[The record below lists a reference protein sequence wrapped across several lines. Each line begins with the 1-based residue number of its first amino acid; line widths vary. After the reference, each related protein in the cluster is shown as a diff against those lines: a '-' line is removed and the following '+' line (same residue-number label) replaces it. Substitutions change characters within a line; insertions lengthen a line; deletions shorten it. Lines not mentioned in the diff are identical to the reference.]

1 MPFTEK
7 LLIQSIRKASHR
19 GTPRGDLGIGDD
31 CAVIKLPR
39 GHQALVTTDFTL
51 EDVHFRRN
59 WHPADSVGH
68 RCLARGL
75 SDIAAMG
82 GIPQAAFLSL
92 ALPRGLPHRWINQ
105 FLRGLLRLADRAQV
119 LLAGGDTAQSPGGI
133 LADIVILGSV
143 PEGKAVLRST
153 ARPGDLLYVS
163 GSLGSSV
170 AALNELRG
178 GRKLRPKSHAK
189 HFYPEPRIA
198 IGQYLRER
206 KLASA
211 MIDVS
216 DGVSTDLG
224 HICEESETGAIVYSH
239 SLPAAVGREEGSTL
253 ALHGGEEYEL
263 LFTARPGRSIPKEIA
278 GVPISL
284 IGEIVAGKQMKL
296 ARPDGKTE
304 ILKPGGWQ
312 HFS

>member
-1 MPFTEK
+1 MPLTEK
-7 LLIQSIRKASHR
+7 LLIQRIRKASYRRAR
-19 GTPRGDLGIGDD
+19 GGNLGIGDD
-31 CAVIKLPR
+31 CAAIKLPG
-39 GHQALVTTDFTL
+39 GHEALVTTDFSL
-51 EDVHFRRN
+51 EDVHFRQS

-92 ALPRGLPHRWINQ
+92 ALPPGLPQRWINE

-133 LADIVILGSV
+133 LADIVVLGSV
-143 PEGKAVLRST
+143 PAGKAVLRSG
-153 ARPGDLLYVS
+153 ARPGDLIYVS
-163 GSLGSSV
+163 GSLGTSV

-178 GRKLRPKSHAK
+178 GRKLRPRSHPK

-198 IGQYLRER
+198 VGRYLREKR
-206 KLASA
+206 LASA
-211 MIDVS
+211 MIDIS
-216 DGVSTDLG
+216 DGLSTDLG
-224 HICEESETGAIVYSH
+224 HICEESKTGAIVYLH
-239 SLPAAVGREEGSTL
+239 SLPAAVGREEGLAL

-263 LFTARPGRSIPKEIA
+263 LFTARPDRRIPKEIA
-278 GVPISL
+278 GVPLSL

-296 ARPDGKTE
+296 AKPDGKTE
-304 ILKPGGWQ
+304 VLTPGGWQ

>member
-1 MPFTEK
+1 MPLTEK
-7 LLIQSIRKASHR
+7 LLIQTIRKASYRRTR
-19 GTPRGDLGIGDD
+19 GGNLGIGDD

-39 GHQALVTTDFTL
+39 GHEALVTTDFSL
-51 EDVHFRRN
+51 EDVHFRRA

-92 ALPRGLPHRWINQ
+92 ALPPELPLRWITQ
-105 FLRGLLRLADRAQV
+105 FLRGLLRLADHYQV
-119 LLAGGDTAQSPGGI
+119 LLAGGDTAQSRAGI
-133 LADIVILGSV
+133 LIDIVVLGSV
-143 PEGKAVLRST
+143 PAGKALLRSG
-153 ARPGDLLYVS
+153 ARPGDLVYVS

-170 AALNELRG
+170 AVLNELRG
-178 GRKLRPKSHAK
+178 GKKPRPGSHPK

-198 IGQYLRER
+198 VGRYLRER
-206 KLASA
+206 NLASA
-211 MIDVS
+211 MIDIS
-216 DGVSTDLG
+216 DGLSTDLG
-224 HICEESETGAIVYSH
+224 HICEESKTGAIVYAQ
-239 SLPAAVGREEGSTL
+239 SLPTTGGRDGLAL

-263 LFTARPGRSIPKEIA
+263 LFTARPDRRVPREVA

-296 ARPDGKTE
+296 AKADGKTE
-304 ILKPGGWQ
+304 VLKPGGWQ